1 LGVDTRRAFV
11 EMVESIHMVWAVLY
25 YEVLLWGEAKSRD
38 GKENVFKSVCGKG
51 RAKNTESG
59 FGLTVLRLSRIHP
72 GWMISFLDLCC
83 CCCHLFCIFHI

>member
-1 LGVDTRRAFV
+1 V

-51 RAKNTESG
+51 RAKTLN
-59 FGLTVLRLSRIHP
+59 LVLV
-72 GWMISFLDLCC
+72 
-83 CCCHLFCIFHI
+83 